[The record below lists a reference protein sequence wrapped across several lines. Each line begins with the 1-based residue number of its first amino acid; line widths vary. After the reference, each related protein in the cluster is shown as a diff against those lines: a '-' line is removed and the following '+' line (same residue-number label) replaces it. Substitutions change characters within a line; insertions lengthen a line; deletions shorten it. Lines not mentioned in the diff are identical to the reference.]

1 MGEASSGPKPFKFE
15 QAWTRDGSCAEV
27 IREEWAKPAF
37 GSPQAILIQKQ
48 TKTNKRLKWWN
59 KNIFGTIQKRIEEL
73 GKAIDDIQAKEP
85 TMANCELEA
94 TLQAQYQEFLRR
106 EEAIWRQK
114 SRISWLTTPDLNTKF
129 FQVSTI
135 VRRKRNQINLLKK
148 ADGNWTQDQAEIDN
162 TAICSVPNEEEIKDS
177 LFSMESLKSPGPDGL
192 PPLFYKH
199 YWSIVKKDVIAA
211 VQNFFTSGKLVKQS
225 NHTFI
230 ALIPK
235 VEGASKVNQ
244 FRPIS
249 LCNVSYKIAAK
260 ILASRLK
267 GILPRIVSPWQGAFV
282 PGRLIQDNTIIAQE
296 VVSSMKK
303 STAKDGFMAIKLD
316 MEKAYDMMEWS
327 FLLHI
332 LKLLGFCDKWIELIR
347 ECISSPSFSV
357 LINGSPHGMIS
368 PSRGL
373 RQGDPLSPFLFIL
386 GTEVLSRILI
396 TAEENHLFKGF
407 TLARTCPR
415 VSHLLFADDLIIFAS
430 ANREGAKAIQKCL
443 SKYQSWSGQKVNM
456 NKSAIMFSKK
466 VPRGAQSS
474 ICRLLHLSSTPFPC
488 QILGIAFK
496 QRVYNYKNTGECVAA
511 ATPIYSMSSVLFPKG
526 ICNKIDALL
535 RDFWWG
541 KREGKGVL
549 YLKDWSSMCKPKSV
563 GGLGLRRTK
572 DMNAALLAKMG
583 WSMAILSSRELLSKG
598 ICWKIGDGR
607 GLEAWDNPW
616 IPSLEGFK
624 PSPKSQEAR
633 HPLWVSELII
643 NNPPRWDLDKLKNF
657 FDDNTIRA
665 IQEIH
670 LSQIPQQN
678 KMCWAPSSSGKFTAK
693 SAYWLDQKPRFENN
707 GPLTSVEWKS
717 LWKLKIHDRLK
728 LMLWKMAW
736 GMLPTMV
743 ALNVRF
749 RVNSTQCQ
757 LCNSGVE
764 TLEHLFIE
772 CPFARIAWY
781 LSPWPIRFNVISP
794 LSISEWIKLILNPAD
809 LLGCPKEEERHLT
822 LFAAICCD
830 MIWMKRN
837 EATRKPEKVEP
848 AKLAAQIKLNYTNHF
863 QAREF
868 QAQTRFQFSGWDPP
882 PPPSVKINFDAALLN
897 GKASVA
903 AVCRNH
909 CGTIL
914 FIWADQVVCSNP
926 LIAEAQA
933 ALLAST
939 KAVELGFHSV
949 YLEGDA
955 LNVIQAIVE
964 FPNDVFWTISNIAR
978 DISLLLS
985 SIDFWHS
992 SYVPRSCNSTA
1003 HNIAKW
1009 ALFCNASGTIP
1020 ISSLPAHVL
1029 AEVAEGSGSPAM
1041 GFYVGTSSLEETL
1054 SAEQCCS
1061 FRGSFSK
1068 LDVRSGTILWQ
1079 TFMVPNNYGKIGEYA
1094 GAAIW
1099 GSSPSIDIPR
1109 NHVYIATGNLYSVPL
1124 NISQC
1129 QEKENNQTVP
1139 THLDQCVEPDNH
1151 SDSILALDLDSGK
1164 IKWYH
1169 QLGGYDVWFLACN
1182 NLSTPNCP
1190 PGPNLDADFGEAP
1203 MMLSINSNNTVI
1215 TPFLPTRFSRVSARK
1230 TRQPEPSRP
1239 DPDEGLPSHQITPQ
1253 EEWSGAHFPKY
1264 DQVFPR
1270 LTRFD
1275 QGLTKFEQLTV

>member
-1 MGEASSGPKPFKFE
+1 
-15 QAWTRDGSCAEV
+15 
-27 IREEWAKPAF
+27 
-37 GSPQAILIQKQ
+37 
-48 TKTNKRLKWWN
+48 
-59 KNIFGTIQKRIEEL
+59 
-73 GKAIDDIQAKEP
+73 
-85 TMANCELEA
+85 
-94 TLQAQYQEFLRR
+94 
-106 EEAIWRQK
+106 
-114 SRISWLTTPDLNTKF
+114 
-129 FQVSTI
+129 
-135 VRRKRNQINLLKK
+135 
-148 ADGNWTQDQAEIDN
+148 
-162 TAICSVPNEEEIKDS
+162 
-177 LFSMESLKSPGPDGL
+177 MESLKSPGPDGL

-211 VQNFFTSGKLVKQS
+211 VLNFFTSGKLVQQS

-249 LCNVSYKIAAK
+249 LCNVSYKIAGK

-267 GILPRIVSPWQGAFV
+267 GILPKIVSPWQGAFV

-303 STAKDGFMAIKLD
+303 SIVKDGFIAIKLD

-357 LINGSPHGMIS
+357 LINGSPHDMIS

-386 GTEVLSRILI
+386 GTEVFSRILI

-466 VPRGAQSS
+466 VPRGAQRS
-474 ICRLLHLSSTPFPC
+474 ICRLLHLSSTPFHAKY
-488 QILGIAFK
+488 LGLPLSKESTITKTLESVVDKVSQKVQSWKSSLLSQAS
-496 QRVYNYKNTGECVAA
+496 RTCLIRSVAA

-583 WSMAILSSRELLSKG
+583 WSMASKEKKLWVNFFAAKYLKGQSFWNIKLSSSASWVWKSVLSSRELLSKG

-736 GMLPTMV
+736 GMLPTMA

-868 QAQTRFQFSGWDPP
+868 QAQTRFQFSGWDPS

-926 LIAEAQA
+926 LIVEAQA

-964 FPNDVFWTISNIAR
+964 FPNEVFWTISNIAR

-1041 GFYVGTSSLEETL
+1041 
-1054 SAEQCCS
+1054 
-1061 FRGSFSK
+1061 
-1068 LDVRSGTILWQ
+1068 
-1079 TFMVPNNYGKIGEYA
+1079 
-1094 GAAIW
+1094 
-1099 GSSPSIDIPR
+1099 
-1109 NHVYIATGNLYSVPL
+1109 
-1124 NISQC
+1124 
-1129 QEKENNQTVP
+1129 
-1139 THLDQCVEPDNH
+1139 
-1151 SDSILALDLDSGK
+1151 
-1164 IKWYH
+1164 
-1169 QLGGYDVWFLACN
+1169 
-1182 NLSTPNCP
+1182 
-1190 PGPNLDADFGEAP
+1190 
-1203 MMLSINSNNTVI
+1203 
-1215 TPFLPTRFSRVSARK
+1215 
-1230 TRQPEPSRP
+1230 
-1239 DPDEGLPSHQITPQ
+1239 
-1253 EEWSGAHFPKY
+1253 
-1264 DQVFPR
+1264 
-1270 LTRFD
+1270 
-1275 QGLTKFEQLTV
+1275 